1 MVFRALFTR
10 VLMALSMLACVTSN
24 VTMRGDWPYW
34 AALREEKFQKKK
46 ATDPLQTN
54 LRIFSIITAPKFL
67 APHRKDNQHL
77 TITEND
83 KRADGV
89 CDRVSIRPTFLVR
102 ISLKVFQKAHELIL
116 LVEVFHIFRL

>member
-1 MVFRALFTR
+1 LLYVDGLKDGVAMSLEKFFRVKAGLFCLWFRLCCLFCMVFWALLAR

-24 VTMRGDWPYW
+24 VAMRGDWLYW

-67 APHRKDNQHL
+67 AP
-77 TITEND
+77 T
-83 KRADGV
+83 
-89 CDRVSIRPTFLVR
+89 
-102 ISLKVFQKAHELIL
+102 
-116 LVEVFHIFRL
+116 